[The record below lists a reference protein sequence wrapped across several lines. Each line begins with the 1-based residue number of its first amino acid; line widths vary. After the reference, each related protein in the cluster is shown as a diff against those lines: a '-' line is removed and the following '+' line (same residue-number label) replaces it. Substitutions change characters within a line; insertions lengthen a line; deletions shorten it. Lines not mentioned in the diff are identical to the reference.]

1 MDGEKEKSE
10 HVVTIHAV
18 LPALAMT
25 EESPASLARKSV
37 EFNQLE
43 NGEAVDAKGNTPR
56 AIKVQYEGMK
66 LLQDLEA
73 VRRLQRMG
81 SDEESPKTPVSPA
94 PKTGQRRGQHQRL
107 PSQSMM
113 SNTAISEVDDP
124 YEEDDDEDYTE
135 ATLRTVDSELGSGAS
150 RKDNKMSIDGV
161 ESENPYPL
169 YADPV
174 DEGSWLLFTLTF
186 ILALALGIVAVI
198 GSCIFHRSMSKKG
211 WMGVLFGLLNKIV
224 FAFVV

>member
-73 VRRLQRMG
+73 VRRL
-81 SDEESPKTPVSPA
+81 
-94 PKTGQRRGQHQRL
+94 
-107 PSQSMM
+107 
-113 SNTAISEVDDP
+113 
-124 YEEDDDEDYTE
+124 
-135 ATLRTVDSELGSGAS
+135 
-150 RKDNKMSIDGV
+150 
-161 ESENPYPL
+161 
-169 YADPV
+169 
-174 DEGSWLLFTLTF
+174 
-186 ILALALGIVAVI
+186 
-198 GSCIFHRSMSKKG
+198 
-211 WMGVLFGLLNKIV
+211 
-224 FAFVV
+224 